1 MHAINKDCCAMDPK
15 SSSCTLPSG
24 AKDLPGTPPCN
35 AAMDRAIEERY
46 GKVGDTFA
54 GMKNPSASSDRFSGP
69 GQS

>member
-1 MHAINKDCCAMDPK
+1 MSAVDSDCCAALPPK
-15 SSSCTLPSG
+15 ECKLPSG

-35 AAMDRAIEERY
+35 VAMDKAIEARY
-46 GKVGDTFA
+46 GKAGDAFA